1 MMRRYIVPLLAM
13 ILMISLCSCVAQPGR
28 PGESSTRDDRTE
40 PVGTLGTGTT
50 LPAETTVPQTSD
62 GTTETS
68 GTQTTEPPLTTDA
81 PTETVPP
88 ETKPPVTE
96 PPKTDTVTTQ
106 PPAPQYPEENSGIV
120 WTVGGTPLFTDE
132 AMTDESAALEADTAV
147 LLLEKGDGFC
157 RIATLGGKYYVRTE
171 MLTDVLPDS
180 AAELMAENGG
190 VYYKGVMGLVA
201 IDAGHQGKGMNGKE
215 PLGPGSETLKK
226 MLSTGTQ
233 GVATRIPEYVLNLEV
248 SLRLRNELISRGYGV
263 VMIRESHS
271 VTLSNSQRAKIAN
284 AYRADIFIRVHAN
297 GSTDRTVRG
306 AYGICMT
313 KNNQFNAELHDDSL
327 RLSECIGDEICRA
340 TGVVRK
346 KTWQTDTMTGI
357 NWSEVPVTII
367 EMGYMSNPDEDR
379 LMATDEFRNSAAVGI
394 ANGVDRYFAGQ

>member
-1 MMRRYIVPLLAM
+1 MESLKPSFKKVLRRRENEKKHIAASGYDI
-13 ILMISLCSCVAQPGR
+13 
-28 PGESSTRDDRTE
+28 DD
-40 PVGTLGTGTT
+40 L
-50 LPAETTVPQTSD
+50 
-62 GTTETS
+62 
-68 GTQTTEPPLTTDA
+68 
-81 PTETVPP
+81 
-88 ETKPPVTE
+88 
-96 PPKTDTVTTQ
+96 
-106 PPAPQYPEENSGIV
+106 
-120 WTVGGTPLFTDE
+120 
-132 AMTDESAALEADTAV
+132 AV
-147 LLLEKGDGFC
+147 LLRGSVRQTGREQLAGRSDGPCRNVGCGDCSACGDGFC
-157 RIATLGGKYYVRTE
+157 RIASLGGKYYVRAE
-171 MLTDVLPDS
+171 MLTDVLPAS
-180 AAELMAENGG
+180 AEELMAKNGG
-190 VYYKGVMGLVA
+190 VYYKGVRGLVA

-284 AYRADIFIRVHAN
+284 AYGADIFIRVHAN

-313 KNNQFNAELHDDSL
+313 EKNQFNAALHSDSL
-327 RLSECIGDEICRA
+327 RLSECVADELCRA
-340 TGVVRK
+340 TGVVKK

-357 NWSEVPVTII
+357 NWPEVPVTII

-379 LMATDEFRNSAAVGI
+379 LMETDEFRNSAAAGI
-394 ANGVDRYFAGQ
+394 ANGVDGYFAGR

>member
-40 PVGTLGTGTT
+40 PAGTSGAGTA
-50 LPAETTVPQTSD
+50 LPAETTVPQTS
-62 GTTETS
+62 GGATETS
-68 GTQTTEPPLTTDA
+68 FPQTTEPSPTTEA
-81 PTETVPP
+81 PTETAPP
-88 ETKPPVTE
+88 ETKPPVTA
-96 PPKTDTVTTQ
+96 PPKTESVTTL
-106 PPAPQYPEENSGIV
+106 PPAPQNPEENSGIV
-120 WTVGGTPLFTDE
+120 WTAGGTPLFTDE
-132 AMTDESAALEADTAV
+132 AMTEESAVLEADTAV

-157 RIATLGGKYYVRTE
+157 RIAALGGKYYVGAE
-171 MLTDVLPDS
+171 MLTDVLPAS
-180 AAELMAENGG
+180 AEELMAKNGG
-190 VYYKGVMGLVA
+190 VYYKGVRGLVA

-284 AYRADIFIRVHAN
+284 AYGADIFIRVHAN

-313 KNNQFNAELHDDSL
+313 EKNQFNAALHSDSL
-327 RLSECIGDEICRA
+327 RLSECVADELCRA
-340 TGVVRK
+340 TGVVKK

-357 NWSEVPVTII
+357 NWSKVPVTII

-379 LMATDEFRNSAAVGI
+379 LMATDEFRNSAAAGI
-394 ANGVDRYFAGQ
+394 ANGVDGYFAGR